1 MFVLASTE
9 TGGTARKINSYVSFD
24 YIQNYP
30 YFSILKII
38 VLVMFSILFLLFILR
53 KWHPHIFAKA
63 LPSIKIALIAIV
75 FFDLI
80 YFSKDVLSARIH
92 NISNYKTASIPKELE
107 NKRVILNSTPIVGTE
122 SLLYKNWSP
131 FGNSQLKEKNYVN
144 YYAKLGIKLR
154 GVPASNDALPP
165 NYQNL
170 KKAGVASIVNTD
182 RIIYLND
189 NNNELDLIKNNIA
202 GHYLKKE
209 EGHMIMQINNSSD
222 EIINT
227 YLKYDKNW
235 QVKIDGRKIKI
246 TKNEIFFDFPLE
258 KGNHLIEISYCP
270 KTFYFATFFSLI
282 SGIII
287 GSFFYIQKRKI
298 ENK

>member
-1 MFVLASTE
+1 
-9 TGGTARKINSYVSFD
+9 
-24 YIQNYP
+24 
-30 YFSILKII
+30 
-38 VLVMFSILFLLFILR
+38 
-53 KWHPHIFAKA
+53 
-63 LPSIKIALIAIV
+63 
-75 FFDLI
+75 
-80 YFSKDVLSARIH
+80 
-92 NISNYKTASIPKELE
+92 
-107 NKRVILNSTPIVGTE
+107 
-122 SLLYKNWSP
+122 
-131 FGNSQLKEKNYVN
+131 
-144 YYAKLGIKLR
+144 
-154 GVPASNDALPP
+154 
-165 NYQNL
+165 
-170 KKAGVASIVNTD
+170 
-182 RIIYLND
+182 
-189 NNNELDLIKNNIA
+189 
-202 GHYLKKE
+202 
-209 EGHMIMQINNSSD
+209 MIMQINNSSD